1 MKNDDIKQM
10 LHSINKKFFRLLG
23 HKNLMVHIESE
34 IRHFDDP
41 ATCKQTENCLV
52 DPEFHRA
59 GSLLSSLTLLQGD
72 GQNSDRLW

>member
-1 MKNDDIKQM
+1 
-10 LHSINKKFFRLLG
+10 
-23 HKNLMVHIESE
+23 MVHIESE